1 MAIDPKKAALIILA
15 KKKQG
20 DSAAPPDAGPDSMD
34 GSDPSDGEVSA
45 MEDFIAAVKD
55 GDAKAACKAWD
66 AYESMDSDDE
76 G

>member
-1 MAIDPKKAALIILA
+1 MAIDPKSAAKMFLA
-15 KKKQG
+15 KKPAG
-20 DSAAPPDAGPDSMD
+20 DPAADSGSESMD

-66 AYESMDSDDE
+66 AYESMDTDDE